1 MTREP
6 LGAGCGVSVSI
17 HGLAVVGVPFR
28 VDAPASVHLIEAD
41 QGLPPM
47 GLPLH
52 PPQGEERECVE
63 VVAVA
68 LGLTDV
74 CAS

>member
-17 HGLAVVGVPFR
+17 HGLAVVGSR
-28 VDAPASVHLIEAD
+28 SVSTRAGLSHLIEAD

>member
-1 MTREP
+1 MQAVASP
-6 LGAGCGVSVSI
+6 SPSMGWPWLGSRSVSTRA
-17 HGLAVVGVPFR
+17 GL
-28 VDAPASVHLIEAD
+28 SHLIEAD